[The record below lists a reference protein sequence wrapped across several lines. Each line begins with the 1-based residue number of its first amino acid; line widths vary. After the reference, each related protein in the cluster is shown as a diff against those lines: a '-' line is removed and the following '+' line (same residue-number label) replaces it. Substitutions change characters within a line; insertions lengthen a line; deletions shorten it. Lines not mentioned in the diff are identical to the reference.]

1 MRTVLSTL
9 SFLIISFFTAC
20 NSDDQQNSTDQ
31 NAPNT
36 LESLLN
42 PNANSATPAASTAAV
57 PAGSTSVNDIW
68 VLAGVNSKEK
78 YDVNLVNNTPMLTVD
93 SAKSSIT
100 GHTGC
105 NSIEGKIKI
114 LSNKLQFNDVKLTSD
129 QPCKDKGFEKK
140 LLSSLKSGP
149 LSYKIANDTM
159 SLNVGGGAEFLF
171 RRIRRN

>member
-1 MRTVLSTL
+1 MRTVLSIL
-9 SFLIISFFTAC
+9 VFIAIGFAAC
-20 NSDDQQNSTDQ
+20 NSDDQQNGTDQ

-42 PNANSATPAASTAAV
+42 PNANSATPATSVNAMT
-57 PAGSTSVNDIW
+57 AGSKSVNDIW

-78 YDVNLVNNTPMLTVD
+78 YEVNLVNNTPMLTVD
-93 SAKSSIT
+93 SVKSSIT

-114 LSNKLQFNDVKLTSD
+114 QADKLQFNDVKLTSN

-140 LLSSLKSGP
+140 LLSSFKSGP
-149 LSYKIANDTM
+149 LSYKIVNDTM
-159 SLNVGGGAEFLF
+159 SLNVGGGSEFLF
-171 RRIRRN
+171 RRIRRY

>member
-1 MRTVLSTL
+1 MRTVLSIL
-9 SFLIISFFTAC
+9 SFVIISFFVAC
-20 NSDDQQNSTDQ
+20 NGDDQQNGTDQ

-42 PNANSATPAASTAAV
+42 PNANSATP
-57 PAGSTSVNDIW
+57 STSTNAMTSGSKGVNDIW

-78 YDVNLVNNTPMLTVD
+78 YEVNLVNNTPMLTVD
-93 SAKSSIT
+93 SIKSNIT

-114 LSNKLQFNDVKLTSD
+114 QGDKLVFNNVKLTSN
-129 QPCKDKGFEKK
+129 QPCSDKGFEKK